1 MVWTLVLSVNKR
13 NFRKSTIKNKSDG
26 SSNLFLF
33 SDGVTVQTSGKD
45 YRIAVGLWVGESCG
59 FTFNLNTGRASG

>member
-1 MVWTLVLSVNKR
+1 M
-13 NFRKSTIKNKSDG
+13 KSTIKNKSDG